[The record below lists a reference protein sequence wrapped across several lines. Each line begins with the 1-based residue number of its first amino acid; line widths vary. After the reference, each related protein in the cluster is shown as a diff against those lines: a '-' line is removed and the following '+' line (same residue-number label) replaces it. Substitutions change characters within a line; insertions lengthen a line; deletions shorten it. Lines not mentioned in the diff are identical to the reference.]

1 MERWTMV
8 SLHVQLPYGRG
19 IHFFNSTNKKVG
31 QSRLSLILSSDLLA
45 EYWMVKSLY
54 LTTIILFPLKS
65 LNQHFQFRIRRCA
78 KMTFFLLF
86 TTLSTNN
93 EIFET
98 FASIQF
104 FSSGTIYDCG

>member
-65 LNQHFQFRIRRCA
+65 LNQFPLQYLQ
-78 KMTFFLLF
+78 TLNYFLQPIY
-86 TTLSTNN
+86 SDNY
-93 EIFET
+93 
-98 FASIQF
+98 
-104 FSSGTIYDCG
+104 SGNHYPQS